1 MLVVVRISLT
11 FEVVRRAC
19 EIESD
24 LLFGGIQG
32 TTQQLK

>member
-1 MLVVVRISLT
+1 MLVVVRISRT
-11 FEVVRRAC
+11 FEAVRRAC

-24 LLFGGIQG
+24 LLFGVIQG

>member
-1 MLVVVRISLT
+1 VLVVVRISIT
-11 FEVVRRAC
+11 FEAVRRAC

>member
-1 MLVVVRISLT
+1 VLVVVRISIT
-11 FEVVRRAC
+11 FEAERRAC